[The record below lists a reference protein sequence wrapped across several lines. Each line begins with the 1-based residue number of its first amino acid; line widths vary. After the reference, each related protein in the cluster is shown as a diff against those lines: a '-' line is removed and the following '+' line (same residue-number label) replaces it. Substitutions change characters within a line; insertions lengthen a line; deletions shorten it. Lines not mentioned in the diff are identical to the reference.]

1 MCVAYE
7 DTTLCDTAQVIIT
20 INLPVECELVF
31 AQGFSPNGDGINDTY
46 QIENLDFIAECFDEI
61 ENMQPEMLIFNRWG
75 DVVYRKVGYNNADAW
90 DGTWYTNGQEV
101 ADGTYFYVLSLDP
114 SNDKLKYS
122 GYIEVRR

>member
-1 MCVAYE
+1 MK
-7 DTTLCDTAQVIIT
+7 L
-20 INLPVECELVF
+20 
-31 AQGFSPNGDGINDTY
+31 
-46 QIENLDFIAECFDEI
+46 QIKNFGPIEEGEI
-61 ENMQPEMLIFNRWG
+61 DLSKKIYIF
-75 DVVYRKVGYNNADAW
+75 VGYNNADAW